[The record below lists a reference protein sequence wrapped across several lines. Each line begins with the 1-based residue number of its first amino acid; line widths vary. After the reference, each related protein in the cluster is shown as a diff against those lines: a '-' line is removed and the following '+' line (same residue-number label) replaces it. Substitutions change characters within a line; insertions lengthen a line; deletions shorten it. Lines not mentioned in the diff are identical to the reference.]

1 MKTILQLIIAGVLG
15 GVIAVGAFKMLDKS
29 TVIYEFSDSQKY
41 DTSDSSKN
49 IQHNDAN
56 TSRQTNFVVAA
67 EIANPA
73 VVHIKAQNKAYVDS
87 QQRDNYDPFED
98 FWGYR
103 LSLIHI

>member
-1 MKTILQLIIAGVLG
+1 MKTIFQLIVAGVLG
-15 GVIAVGAFKMLDKS
+15 GFIAIGAFKMLDKN
-29 TVIYEFSDSQKY
+29 TVIYEFSEAEKY
-41 DTSDSSKN
+41 DTSDSAQN
-49 IQHNDAN
+49 NRQLETN
-56 TSRQTNFVVAA
+56 TSRQTNFVEAA

-73 VVHIKAQNKAYVDS
+73 VVHIKAQNKAYVDY